1 LIVGQIV
8 IGQQQPYY
16 LFFKQN
22 MSVVNPA
29 ATGIE
34 GSIIGLNYKTSMI
47 GVEGGPRLQ
56 SLIYHSSNNKNISWG
71 LSAQNEKVNIES
83 YGTVTLDFS
92 YKLQV
97 SGRSYLN
104 LGLKGGM
111 FSNNIDI
118 NSIDRITQT
127 NNPSLNLVQNYSNP
141 VFGIGAYLKADNYYF
156 ALSINNLLDTTR
168 YKMENGVESQAFD
181 SGQIYTSFG
190 INFTLNNQISIN
202 PLVMYST
209 GKNIDNHIMIIAYI
223 NVGENY
229 SFGAGLSGNDNTN
242 FQVLFKGLENLDFG
256 AGYDIRSKKSSLN
269 VNNFEL
275 FLRYKLKTNPSR
287 NSSWYKS
294 KD

>member
-1 LIVGQIV
+1 
-8 IGQQQPYY
+8 
-16 LFFKQN
+16 

-209 GKNIDNHIMIIAYI
+209 GKNIDNHIMVPRGCASGYGSDY
-223 NVGENY
+223 NGAWGVC
-229 SFGAGLSGNDNTN
+229 FGVCFGL
-242 FQVLFKGLENLDFG
+242 
-256 AGYDIRSKKSSLN
+256 
-269 VNNFEL
+269 
-275 FLRYKLKTNPSR
+275 
-287 NSSWYKS
+287 
-294 KD
+294 